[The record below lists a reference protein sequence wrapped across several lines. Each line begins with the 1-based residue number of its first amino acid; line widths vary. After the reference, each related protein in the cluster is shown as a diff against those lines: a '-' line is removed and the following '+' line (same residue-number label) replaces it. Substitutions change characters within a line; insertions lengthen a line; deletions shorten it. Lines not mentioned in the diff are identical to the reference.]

1 VRAGIWRAA
10 LVTALALVCACGD
23 GAPMRR
29 RVRADGRP
37 GAIVLIVVD
46 TLRRDFV
53 SAYGGR
59 VPTPNIDRLATEGT
73 RVDGAVS
80 SFHQTTMSMAALF
93 TGRTPSL
100 ETGTLEE
107 PLGWTGS
114 TWCGMARFDDGG
126 PCVRSDLPTM
136 AEALQREGYR
146 TVGIVSNPL
155 LFEPAGYARGFDDW
169 VQVGA
174 MRRGSDLE
182 PTRAELRSRAAPA
195 VLAAAAAALARAGD
209 QPLFLYVHFMDVHDY
224 FADGDYGASVAATDA
239 AIGEL
244 RELLAAH
251 GGLDDTVIV
260 LTADHGERFDEAYV
274 IPGMRAHYGNPS
286 FESVLDVP
294 LVVWPRTERKLQPLM
309 RGEDVYDLVLALAG
323 VKSAR
328 EPLLEPYE
336 QLVSEQRFVTY
347 RRGRWKS
354 FFNRKTERLVLID
367 LEQDPR
373 EQRDVAAEHP
383 DIALTHRVR
392 IQTLGEQ
399 LAAKAAE
406 VAPLSEDDRLR
417 LRALGYLE

>member
-1 VRAGIWRAA
+1 MWRAA
-10 LVTALALVCACGD
+10 LVTALALVCACGTRE
-23 GAPMRR
+23 PLQRR
-29 RVRADGRP
+29 ARGDGRP
-37 GAIVLIVVD
+37 RAIVLIVVD

-59 VPTPNIDRLATEGT
+59 VPTPNIDRLAKEGT
-73 RVDGAVS
+73 RVDGAVA

-100 ETGTLEE
+100 ESGDLEQ

-114 TWCGMARFDDGG
+114 TWCGMARFDSGG
-126 PCVRSDLPTM
+126 PCVRSDLPTL
-136 AEALQREGYR
+136 AETLQRDGYR

-174 MRRGSDLE
+174 IRRGSDLE
-182 PTRAELRSRAAPA
+182 PTHAELRSRAATP
-195 VLAAAAAALARAGD
+195 VLAAAEAALARAGD

-224 FADGDYGASVAATDA
+224 FADGDYGASVAATDV

-244 RELLAAH
+244 RDLLAAF

-260 LTADHGERFDEAYV
+260 FTADHGERFDEEYV

-294 LVVWPRTERKLQPLM
+294 LIVWPRTDRTLQPLM
-309 RGEDVYDLVLALAG
+309 RGEDVYDLVLGLAG
-323 VKSAR
+323 ARSTR
-328 EPLLEPYE
+328 EPLLEAYE
-336 QLVSEQRFVTY
+336 QLLSEQRFVTY
-347 RRGRWKS
+347 RRGPWKS
-354 FFNRKTERLVLID
+354 FFNRKTERLVLIN
-367 LEQDPR
+367 LEQDPK

-383 DIALTHRVR
+383 DIVLTHRVR

-399 LAAKAAE
+399 LAAKTTA